1 MNRMMTQRVLP
12 GLRAGMTGALKAGAL
27 AALLAGSTAA
37 QAQSLAEETYS
48 RYVDAS
54 GSISLPQDFRLGW
67 THLGSWVVS
76 EATAPGAGF
85 HDVYTQ
91 AEAARSFREKGVFP
105 DGAVLIK
112 EIRTIESGA
121 KTTGPA
127 LWAKDPAVWF
137 VMVKDNQARFDT
149 PHWGEGWGWALF
161 KADDASVN
169 ASASFTET
177 CKGCHVPAQQNDWV
191 FTEGYPTLQA
201 PMMK

>member
-1 MNRMMTQRVLP
+1 MNRMMEGVLP
-12 GLRAGMTGALKAGAL
+12 GLKTALKAGAL
-27 AALLAGSTAA
+27 AALLAGSGAA
-37 QAQSLAEETYS
+37 QSQSLAEDTYS

-54 GSISLPQDFRLGW
+54 GSISLPQDFRLEW

-112 EIRTIESGA
+112 EIRSIESGA

-127 LWAKDPAVWF
+127 LWARDPVVWF
-137 VMVKDNQARFDT
+137 VMVKDNQARFDN

-161 KADDASVN
+161 KAGDSGMN
-169 ASASFTET
+169 ASASFAET
-177 CKGCHVPAQQNDWV
+177 CKGCHLPAQQNDWV

-201 PMMK
+201 PMVK